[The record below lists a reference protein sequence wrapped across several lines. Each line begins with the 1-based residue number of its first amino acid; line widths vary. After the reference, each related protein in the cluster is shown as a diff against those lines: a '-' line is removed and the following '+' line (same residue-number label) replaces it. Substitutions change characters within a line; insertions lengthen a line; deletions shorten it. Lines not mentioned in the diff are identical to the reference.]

1 MLLLFVV
8 GLVVLVSGLFGVTG
22 VSGVTGLLGSL
33 GFGVTGSILINLFG
47 IGNLP
52 VSSSTIIVVL
62 VVPK

>member
-8 GLVVLVSGLFGVTG
+8 GLVVLVSGLFGVI
-22 VSGVTGLLGSL
+22 GLLGSL

-52 VSSSTIIVVL
+52 VSSSTIMVVL